1 MEKKKEVPMEIIGYI
16 FAIIMKCLEG
26 DITPEDAIEMMKAK
40 LLS

>member
-1 MEKKKEVPMEIIGYI
+1 MEKIKDIPMETIGYI